1 MQTKPAESEHVQPA
15 ARTPRARPEKLNGAA
30 ALLYA
35 LELEGVDLVF
45 GHPGGAIMP
54 IYDALYDSPIKHIL
68 VRHEQAGAH
77 AADAYYRASGRVGV
91 CFATSGPGATNL
103 VTGLATAHM
112 DSSAV
117 VAVTGNVPSSLIG
130 TDAFQEA
137 DVFGITLPI
146 TKHNYLVKHVN
157 DIPKVVRE
165 AFYIASTGRPG
176 PVLIDVPKDIQ
187 QAEFTGSFETE
198 LDLPGYKP
206 TAVGHAGQIK
216 RAAEAI
222 RAAARPVMMVGG
234 GGQSAA
240 QEIAAFAERTG
251 IPVITTLMGLGA
263 YPAGAENAL
272 GMPGMHGTVTANR
285 AITHSDLIIG
295 AGLRFD
301 DRVTGN
307 IKRFAPNATIVHIDI
322 DPAEISKLVKAHVPV
337 VGDLRDVLPRLG
349 ATLETLAIPEWWSQ
363 LSEWKGKYPERYK
376 KDKPLVSQEVI
387 QLFQRATGGDC
398 IVTTEV
404 GQHQMFAARL
414 FATNEPRSFITSGG
428 LGTMGFGLPAAI
440 GAAFARPDKQVVCIA
455 GDGSVQMNIQELA
468 TIYKHQLPIVIAI
481 CNNGMLGMVRQWQEM
496 FHAQRYSEVYL
507 ADSNPDF
514 AKLAEAYG
522 LDGYNVF
529 DRDEAARLIPEVLAK
544 GKPAVINFVVYEAEK
559 VFPMVPSGAGVDEML
574 IGDQEPDDLTPQ
586 EVAATEI
593 TAAELAAVDP
603 ALETTHLEARD
614 EPGERA

>member
-1 MQTKPAESEHVQPA
+1 MQTTVEERGRAQ
-15 ARTPRARPEKLNGAA
+15 RTVRPRPEKLNGAA

-35 LELEGVDLVF
+35 LELEGVEIVF

-54 IYDALYDSPIKHIL
+54 TYDALYDSPIKHVL

-77 AADAYYRASGRVGV
+77 AADAFYRASGRVGV

-117 VAVTGNVPSSLIG
+117 VAVTGNVPSALIG

-137 DVFGITLPI
+137 DVYGITLPI

-157 DIPKVVRE
+157 DIPRVVRE
-165 AFYIASTGRPG
+165 AFHIASTGRPG
-176 PVLIDVPKDIQ
+176 PVLIDVPKDVQ
-187 QAEFTGSFETE
+187 QADFTGTFETGE
-198 LDLPGYKP
+198 LDLPGYRP

-222 RAAARPVMMVGG
+222 RSAERPVMMVGG
-234 GGQSAA
+234 GGQAA
-240 QEIAAFAERTG
+240 ASEIAAFAERTG
-251 IPVITTLMGLGA
+251 VPVITTLMGLGA
-263 YPAGAENAL
+263 YPAGADNAL

-285 AITHSDLIIG
+285 AITHCDLIIG

-307 IKRFAPNATIVHIDI
+307 IKRFAPNATVVHIDI
-322 DPAEISKLVKAHVPV
+322 DPAEISKLVRAHVPV

-349 ATLETLAIPEWWSQ
+349 GMLERLAIPEWWTQ

-398 IVTTEV
+398 VVTTEV

-468 TIYKHQLPIVIAI
+468 EEVGLGFFGKGRLEHPAARPADSLGVGEAALFGRPGRVLMHRDQARHAAAFGVGAADEVAGAFGRDHQYVDVGRRLNLAEVDVEAV
-481 CNNGMLGMVRQWQEM
+481 GEKEGVVGLQVRLDLLAVDFALRLVRQQN
-496 FHAQRYSEVYL
+496 HDEV
-507 ADSNPDF
+507 
-514 AKLAEAYG
+514 
-522 LDGYNVF
+522 
-529 DRDEAARLIPEVLAK
+529 ARLRRFRNLHH
-544 GKPAVINFVVYEAEK
+544 G
-559 VFPMVPSGAGVDEML
+559 
-574 IGDQEPDDLTPQ
+574 
-586 EVAATEI
+586 
-593 TAAELAAVDP
+593 
-603 ALETTHLEARD
+603 
-614 EPGERA
+614 

>member
-1 MQTKPAESEHVQPA
+1 M
-15 ARTPRARPEKLNGAA
+15 NGAE
-30 ALLYA
+30 ALLHA
-35 LELEGVDLVF
+35 LEREGVRVVF

-54 IYDALYDSPIKHIL
+54 TYDALYDSPIKHVL

-103 VTGLATAHM
+103 VTGLATAYM

-117 VAVTGNVPSSLIG
+117 VAVTGNVPSALIG

-137 DVFGITLPI
+137 DVYGITLPV
-146 TKHNYLVKHVN
+146 TKHNYLVKDVN
-157 DIPKVVRE
+157 DIPRVVRE
-165 AFYIASTGRPG
+165 AFHIAATGRPG
-176 PVLIDVPKDIQ
+176 PVLIDIPKDVQ
-187 QAEFTGSFETE
+187 QAPFTGSF
-198 LDLPGYKP
+198 DVQVNLPGYKP
-206 TAVGHAGQIK
+206 TVAGHAGQIK

-222 RAAARPVMMVGG
+222 RQAKRPIMMVGG
-234 GGQSAA
+234 GGQVAA
-240 QEIAAFAERTG
+240 QQIAAFAERTN
-251 IPVITTLMGLGA
+251 IPVITTLMGIGA
-263 YPAGAENAL
+263 YPAGAANAL

-285 AITHSDLIIG
+285 AITHCDLIIG

-301 DRVTGN
+301 DRVTG
-307 IKRFAPNATIVHIDI
+307 KVSRFAPNATVVHIDI

-349 ATLETLAIPEWWSQ
+349 EMLEPLPITDWWAQ
-363 LSEWKGKYPERYK
+363 LNAWKGRYPERYK
-376 KDKPLVSQEVI
+376 KEKPLVSQEVI
-387 QLFQRATGGDC
+387 QMFERATRGDC
-398 IVTTEV
+398 VVTTEV

-414 FATNEPRSFITSGG
+414 FPTNKPRTFLTSGG
-428 LGTMGFGLPAAI
+428 LGTMGFGLPAAV
-440 GAAFARPDKQVVCIA
+440 GAAFARPGEQVVCVA

-481 CNNGMLGMVRQWQEM
+481 LNNGMLGMVRQWQEM

-529 DRDEAARLIPEVLAK
+529 DREEAARLIPEVLSK
-544 GKPAVINFVVYEAEK
+544 GKPAVMNFVVYEAEK
-559 VFPMVPSGAGVDEML
+559 VFPMIPAGAGVDEMVL
-574 IGDQEPDDLTPQ
+574 GDQEPDP
-586 EVAATEI
+586 EEI
-593 TAAELAAVDP
+593 EAVKEP
-603 ALETTHLEARD
+603 A
-614 EPGERA
+614 

>member
-1 MQTKPAESEHVQPA
+1 M
-15 ARTPRARPEKLNGAA
+15 NGAA
-30 ALLYA
+30 AVLKA
-35 LELEGVDLVF
+35 LELQGVTTVF

-54 IYDALYDSPIKHIL
+54 IYDALYDSPIRHVL

-117 VAVTGNVPSSLIG
+117 VAVTGNVPLSLIG

-137 DVFGITLPI
+137 DVTGVTLPV
-146 TKHNYLVKHVN
+146 TKHNYLVKDVH
-157 DIPKVVRE
+157 DLPRVVAE
-165 AFYIASTGRPG
+165 AFHIARSGRPG
-176 PVLIDVPKDIQ
+176 PVLIDIPKDVQ
-187 QAEFTGSFETE
+187 QAAFHGGFEVE
-198 LDLPGYKP
+198 VDLPGYRP
-206 TAVGHAGQIK
+206 TVVGNARQIR
-216 RAAEAI
+216 RAADTI
-222 RAAARPVMMVGG
+222 LAARRPVLMVGG
-234 GGQSAA
+234 GAQVAA
-240 QEIAAFAERTG
+240 DEVGAFSRVTG
-251 IPVITTLMGLGA
+251 MPVITTLMGIGA
-263 YPAGAENAL
+263 YPAGAAQSL

-285 AITHSDLIIG
+285 AISHCDLIVG

-301 DRVTGN
+301 DRVTGK
-307 IKRFAPNATIVHIDI
+307 ISRFAPNATIVHIDI

-337 VGDLRDVLPRLG
+337 VGDLRDVLPRLTELLG
-349 ATLETLAIPEWWSQ
+349 ALELGDWWVQ
-363 LSEWKGKYPERYK
+363 LNGWKSSYPERYRT
-376 KDKPLVSQEVI
+376 DKPLVSQEVI
-387 QLFQRATGGDC
+387 ALLARETGGDC

-414 FATNEPRSFITSGG
+414 FPTNRPRTWISSGG

-440 GAAFARPDKQVVCIA
+440 GAAFARPGETVVCVA
-455 GDGSVQMNIQELA
+455 GDGSIQMNIQELA

-522 LDGYNVF
+522 IEGHNVF
-529 DRDEAARLIPEVLAK
+529 DRETAARLVPEALAR
-544 GKPAVINFVVYEAEK
+544 GKPVLLNFVVYESEK
-559 VFPMVPSGAGVDEML
+559 VFPMVPAGAGVDEMIL
-574 IGDQEPDDLTPQ
+574 GDQESDEATAAD
-586 EVAATEI
+586 EAVAAGGG
-593 TAAELAAVDP
+593 A
-603 ALETTHLEARD
+603 
-614 EPGERA
+614 